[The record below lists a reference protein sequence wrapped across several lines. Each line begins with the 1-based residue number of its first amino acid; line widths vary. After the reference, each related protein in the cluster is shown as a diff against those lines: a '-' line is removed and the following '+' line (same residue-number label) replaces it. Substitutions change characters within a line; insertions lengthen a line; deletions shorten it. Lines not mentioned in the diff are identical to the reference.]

1 MNFEFLIED
10 KSGEAMLE
18 ELVPKIIDTNKHSYR
33 IISYKGIGSI
43 PKGLK
48 TSQDASKRAL
58 LNQLPKL
65 LSGYGKTYQYNQK
78 DNAIIVVCDLDNKN
92 ESDFINELNHIL
104 KSCNPAP
111 QANFCLA
118 IEEGE
123 AWFLGDLSAIKK
135 AFPKAKENI
144 LNTYEN
150 DSICGTWEVL
160 ADAIYS
166 GGSTKL
172 KKQGYSEIGSQKIAW
187 ARTITPYMDV
197 NNNKSPS
204 FNNFKNTI
212 ESYIV

>member
-10 KSGEAMLE
+10 KSGKAMLE
-18 ELVPKIIDTNKHSYR
+18 ELVPKIIDTTKHSYN
-33 IISYKGIGSI
+33 IFSYKGIGSI

-65 LSGYGKTYQYNQK
+65 LSGYGRTYKYNQK
-78 DNAIIVVCDLDNKN
+78 DNAVIVVCDLDQRNKN
-92 ESDFINELNHIL
+92 DFLKELNAVL
-104 KSCNPAP
+104 ENTNPAP
-111 QANFCLA
+111 QASFCLA

-144 LNTYEN
+144 LNTYKN

-172 KKQGYSEIGSQKIAW
+172 KQQGYSEIGSQKIAW

>member
-10 KSGEAMLE
+10 ISGKTMLE

-104 KSCNPAP
+104 QSCNPAP

-123 AWFLGDLSAIKK
+123 AWLLGDIKAIK
-135 AFPKAKENI
+135 AAYPKAKDSV
-144 LNTYEN
+144 LNTYQN
-150 DSICGTWEVL
+150 DSICGTWELL
-160 ADAIYS
+160 ADAIYT
-166 GGSTKL
+166 GGSQKL
-172 KKQGYSEIGSQKIAW
+172 KKVGFIETGLQKTIW
-187 ARTITPYMDV
+187 AKNICPHMDI

-204 FNNFKNTI
+204 FNRFKQCVQ
-212 ESYIV
+212 EYAG